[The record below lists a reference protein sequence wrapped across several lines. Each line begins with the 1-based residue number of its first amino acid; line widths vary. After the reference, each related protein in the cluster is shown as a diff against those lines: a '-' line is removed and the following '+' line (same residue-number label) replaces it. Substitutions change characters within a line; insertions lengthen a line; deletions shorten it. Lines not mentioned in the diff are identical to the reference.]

1 MVSSDY
7 PGDEIKINVDIK
19 EFLKIIREKY
29 VNQYINNYNL
39 TDIKWVITVPPLW
52 DIKGKK
58 LMQEQAK
65 NAGMVNLDVVLEPEA
80 ASLALFYEDNPTI
93 KKYVQPGKKFLIFY
107 FYINN
112 FKHFQIIFIIIVDA
126 GAYTVDFS
134 ANKILEKNTLEQLIV
149 PISIVN
155 GSSILNDKIF
165 DFVKKFI
172 GEDKIKSAKFT
183 YIKTILNEI
192 EDMKRYLN
200 IIESENL
207 ELNIVGLGVTC
218 STGGVFSWSK
228 NKECEKEIEGKKIF
242 YTDKILF
249 IPKEYVNEIILEM
262 TITIKHIIDSILVK
276 MKSTDLIIFT
286 GGFSYNEIFREKM
299 KEFLEEISA
308 VAFMKEPQESVMK
321 GAALFGLKPT
331 QIVRRIIPVTIG
343 IESYEKKESEDS
355 ICEGEYIDEKNET
368 RCQKFIIYSLKR
380 QSIEANEIINH
391 NIHHN

>member
-1 MVSSDY
+1 MSKVSCWEKHPYIYSFIVLICAVFFGVIIYYIFPFPGNEPKMDKNEDINDINENDLKIIKKNIIESKFKAIIGIDLGSTTSGYSIIKEPFEDLGTIDIKDLIKSQIIIYKLSETGLCIGRECDYIHFLTDPDNKNHLYFIPKINKNMVSSDY
-7 PGDEIKINVDIK
+7 PGDEIKINVVIK

-93 KKYVQPGKKFLIFY
+93 KKYVQPGNKFL
-107 FYINN
+107 
-112 FKHFQIIFIIIVDA
+112 IVDA

-183 YIKTILNEI
+183 DIKRILNEI

-207 ELNIVGLGVTC
+207 ELNIFGLGVTC
-218 STGGVFSWSK
+218 STGGIFSWSK
-228 NKECEKEIEGKKIF
+228 NKECEKEIEGKK
-242 YTDKILF
+242 
-249 IPKEYVNEIILEM
+249 N
-262 TITIKHIIDSILVK
+262 
-276 MKSTDLIIFT
+276 
-286 GGFSYNEIFREKM
+286 
-299 KEFLEEISA
+299 FLY
-308 VAFMKEPQESVMK
+308 
-321 GAALFGLKPT
+321 
-331 QIVRRIIPVTIG
+331 R
-343 IESYEKKESEDS
+343 
-355 ICEGEYIDEKNET
+355 
-368 RCQKFIIYSLKR
+368 
-380 QSIEANEIINH
+380 
-391 NIHHN
+391 